1 MAEVAQINLGI
12 LQLNPN
18 YELTEDDDVEEPD
31 GSLIKERIVRLRNTV
46 KTSKTPKTKS
56 KRMSN
61 VDIESDSSNND
72 EIVLVP
78 NRRKTRSNN
87 DFPINEVPIERNS
100 KRSKRSDASLF
111 YLKFRI

>member
-72 EIVLVP
+72 EIVLV
-78 NRRKTRSNN
+78 RRKTRRNN
-87 DFPINEVPIERNS
+87 DFQINEVPIERNS